1 MTYIIAAGLGITILL
16 AAYMVY
22 NPFNYPYFTYKFDVS
37 GKRQPKIE
45 NYIDEYFMQ
54 DRNYYDIERHHKYIT
69 EWKQWAEYRAYHSL
83 IRPWRQ
89 GNTNSHW
96 TTSMRFNFVLPDS
109 KQDTGR

>member
-1 MTYIIAAGLGITILL
+1 MIYIIAAGLGIIILL

-45 NYIDEYFMQ
+45 NHIDEYLMQ
-54 DRNYYDIERHHKYIT
+54 DSNYYDIERHHKYIM

-89 GNTNSHW
+89 RQYEQSLDDQHA
-96 TTSMRFNFVLPDS
+96 FHFVLPDS